1 MSAIITEKFRQH
13 NADQFFESFSE
24 ASASTYYLFIG
35 KATAYTTATTTGSD
49 SSPPTPA
56 DAVGE
61 TEFYAWDSML
71 AAKKIA
77 STDITYAIPRR
88 DWSNGTT
95 YDMYR
100 HDISSTTTATSGAS
114 NLYDST
120 FYFITSDYR
129 VYKVLDN
136 NGGTAFSGSEPT
148 SESTSPFASGGY
160 VLKYMYSITASEAAK
175 YLTTDYAPISNDA
188 TVTAAA
194 TDGKIESLA
203 ITAGSGYTDGTYYA
217 AVFGDGSS
225 QGTSSGAVV
234 RITVTSGS
242 IASFGL
248 TAGTDTTIHAGGSG
262 YTFGTVNLGNDFIFS
277 DSTLSTSSTLG
288 SGTGGA
294 VDVIIS
300 PKNGHGNDAIAELG
314 GHFVMNA
321 VTLTQ
326 AEGDDIT
333 TQNDFRQVGLVVD
346 PTTYGSTT
354 VASATTARQ
363 TFVVKL
369 DTNSGTFEADE
380 QITQATT
387 GAVGK
392 VVEWDSSL
400 SLLYFQ
406 QERFSGFGTSTTNSG
421 LTAFS
426 GANQITGG
434 TSGATGTTTGTTET
448 VTLANNNTLTL
459 TSGYANPEL
468 QPDSGNIVYLENR
481 KPIQRDS
488 DQTEDIKLIIE
499 F

>member
-88 DWSNGTT
+88 DWANSTT
-95 YDMYR
+95 FDMYR
-100 HDISSTTTATSGAS
+100 HDISSSTTATSGAS

-160 VLKYMYSITASEAAK
+160 VIKYMYSITASESAK
-175 YLTTDYAPISNDA
+175 FLTSDYAPVSNDS

-277 DSTLSTSSTLG
+277 DTALSTSSTLG

-300 PKNGHGNDAIAELG
+300 PKGGHGNDAIAELG
-314 GHFVMNA
+314 GHFVLNA

-326 AEGDDIT
+326 AEGDDVT

-346 PTTYGSTT
+346 PTTYGTSTI
-354 VASATTARQ
+354 ASSTTARQ
-363 TFVVKL
+363 TFVVKI

-392 VVEWDSSL
+392 VVEFDSSL

-406 QERFSGFGTSTTNSG
+406 QERFSGFGTSTTNNG
-421 LTAFS
+421 LTVFS

-434 TSGATGTTTGTTET
+434 TSGATGTTAGTTET

>member
-35 KATAYTTATTTGSD
+35 KATAFTTATTTGSD

-88 DWSNGTT
+88 NWANATT
-95 YDMYR
+95 YDMYK
-100 HDISSTTTATSGAS
+100 HNISSSSTATSGAS

-120 FYFITSDYR
+120 FYFITSAYR

-136 NGGTAFSGSEPT
+136 NGGTAYSGAEPT
-148 SESTSPFASGGY
+148 SESTSPFELGGY

-175 YLTTDYAPISNDA
+175 YLTADYAPISNDA
-188 TVTAAA
+188 TVAAAA
-194 TDGKIESLA
+194 TDGKIESLVV
-203 ITAGSGYTDGTYYA
+203 TAGSGYTNGTYYA

-225 QGTSSGAVV
+225 QGTSSGAIV
-234 RITVTSGS
+234 RLTVSGGS

-248 TAGTDTTIHAGGSG
+248 TAGSDTTIHAGGSG

-294 VDVIIS
+294 VEVIIS
-300 PKNGHGNDAIAELG
+300 PKGGHGNDAIAELG

-346 PTTYGSTT
+346 PTTYGSTS

-363 TFVVKL
+363 TFVVKI

-392 VVEWDSSL
+392 VVEFDSSL
-400 SLLYFQ
+400 NLLYFQ
-406 QERFSGFGTSTTNSG
+406 QERFSGFGASTTNSG

-426 GANQITGG
+426 GTNQITGG
-434 TSGATGTTTGTTET
+434 TSGATGTTSGTTET